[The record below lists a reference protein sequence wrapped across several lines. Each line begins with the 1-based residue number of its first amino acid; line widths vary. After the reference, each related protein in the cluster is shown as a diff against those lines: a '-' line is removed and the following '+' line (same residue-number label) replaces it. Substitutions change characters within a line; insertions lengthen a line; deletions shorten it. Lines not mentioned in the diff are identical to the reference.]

1 MRAWMKELT
10 TGAAAGKDFTS
21 TDLTGAP
28 AVLPDWF
35 QFVNDGTLVFVD
47 EDGNTETINGKAG
60 QSFSCTIKKITT
72 SSDTIRV
79 GKLPPGGTLPPQ
91 IGAPGAVG
99 GTWTVTGPLTS
110 TSNNLAADQFAK
122 CDTTGAVTV
131 TLPTAVG
138 ISGHRIAVKDITDAS
153 VHNIT
158 VARTSAQTI
167 DGAASN
173 KTIST
178 AKQCVIF
185 VSDGAN
191 WFVEGAA

>member
-1 MRAWMKELT
+1 
-10 TGAAAGKDFTS
+10 
-21 TDLTGAP
+21 
-28 AVLPDWF
+28 
-35 QFVNDGTLVFVD
+35 
-47 EDGNTETINGKAG
+47 
-60 QSFSCTIKKITT
+60 
-72 SSDTIRV
+72 
-79 GKLPPGGTLPPQ
+79 
-91 IGAPGAVG
+91 
-99 GTWTVTGPLTS
+99 
-110 TSNNLAADQFAK
+110 
-122 CDTTGAVTV
+122 
-131 TLPTAVG
+131 
-138 ISGHRIAVKDITDAS
+138 